1 MTIDALGGI
10 LLIPAIAA
18 GLLAALPGY
27 RVEAWL
33 NVLAAL
39 LTFATAVSLF
49 VVEPVSGPYPV
60 SYTHLTLP
68 RMKYFHAASSA
79 SCVR

>member
-33 NVLAAL
+33 NVLAAFFPGPQGS
-39 LTFATAVSLF
+39 LTEADPLV
-49 VVEPVSGPYPV
+49 
-60 SYTHLTLP
+60 
-68 RMKYFHAASSA
+68 
-79 SCVR
+79 